1 MHVKCRAYF
10 QKAGYGVRNSTF
22 PHAAGLF
29 EERLQSK
36 LHKEDQVVEW
46 TTQNNVT
53 CNTQW
58 THKYKLR
65 ATTQRQRV

>member
-36 LHKEDQVVEW
+36 LHKEDQVVE
-46 TTQNNVT
+46 
-53 CNTQW
+53 
-58 THKYKLR
+58 
-65 ATTQRQRV
+65 